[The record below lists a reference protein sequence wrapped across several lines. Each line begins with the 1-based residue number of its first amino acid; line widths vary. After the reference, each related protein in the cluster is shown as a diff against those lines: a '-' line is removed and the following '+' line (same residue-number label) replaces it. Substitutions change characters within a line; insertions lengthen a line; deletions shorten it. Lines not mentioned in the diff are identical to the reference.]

1 MAFPHP
7 LLLLLGALLL
17 DATSGSSQAQE
28 AAAPKTAETIAKETR
43 PSLVAITHHARPGRG
58 DREGSGFFIEPGLIA
73 TNLHVIG
80 EARPIHVVTSD
91 GRELEVESIHASD
104 RKLDLALLRV
114 KERDVPHLPLGDSS
128 DLPDGHPVVAMG
140 NPQGF
145 RFSVVEGIISAT
157 REIEGLS
164 MIQLAIP
171 IEPGNSGGPLLNRE
185 GEVIGIPSMKSQLT
199 DNIGFA
205 IPINALKLL
214 LAKPNPIPIDRWVT
228 VGQLSPHRWKPIQAG
243 ARWRQRAGTIS
254 VQGAGEGFGGR
265 ALCLYQTPPASLPY
279 EVSVRI
285 KLDDE
290 SGAAGLVFAS
300 DGASRHYGFYPSGGK
315 IRLTHFAGPDVF
327 SWNILADTPCE
338 AYRPGDWNEL
348 RAVIDEETI
357 VGYVNGEEIVRVAH
371 SALRGGHVG
380 LCKFRQTEATYQRF
394 SLKVKDENAAERAPG
409 LSDKLTKALD
419 EWLNAAPASSQET
432 FEEHPDAAAPLLQ
445 NRAHELERQA
455 SQLRE
460 MALRLHQQHVVKEMR
475 ALVNDKAPE
484 DIDLFR
490 ASLLIAKLAQPELD
504 DAVYERELDAMV
516 EDIRRDL
523 EAEASPT
530 AILHQLSDYLF
541 QQLGF
546 HGSRLDYYSRENS
559 YLSTVLE
566 DREGIPITLSV
577 LFMELSRRLG
587 VEDVVGIPLPGHFVV
602 QYRPD
607 ADDPA
612 SHPMIDVYEGGST
625 LTRIDAEKLVRETTG
640 LALDES
646 DLVPASKPAIL
657 VRMLRN
663 LINIDLNSEDPT
675 QALPELDLLLSIS
688 SGEASE
694 RLSRALL
701 LYQSR
706 QWDRAREDIEW
717 ILEHAPPG
725 IHLDRVRELRR
736 RIDSGFP
743 R

>member
-1 MAFPHP
+1 
-7 LLLLLGALLL
+7 
-17 DATSGSSQAQE
+17 
-28 AAAPKTAETIAKETR
+28 
-43 PSLVAITHHARPGRG
+43 
-58 DREGSGFFIEPGLIA
+58 
-73 TNLHVIG
+73 
-80 EARPIHVVTSD
+80 
-91 GRELEVESIHASD
+91 
-104 RKLDLALLRV
+104 
-114 KERDVPHLPLGDSS
+114 
-128 DLPDGHPVVAMG
+128 
-140 NPQGF
+140 
-145 RFSVVEGIISAT
+145 
-157 REIEGLS
+157 
-164 MIQLAIP
+164 
-171 IEPGNSGGPLLNRE
+171 
-185 GEVIGIPSMKSQLT
+185 
-199 DNIGFA
+199 
-205 IPINALKLL
+205 
-214 LAKPNPIPIDRWVT
+214 
-228 VGQLSPHRWKPIQAG
+228 
-243 ARWRQRAGTIS
+243 
-254 VQGAGEGFGGR
+254 
-265 ALCLYQTPPASLPY
+265 
-279 EVSVRI
+279 
-285 KLDDE
+285 
-290 SGAAGLVFAS
+290 
-300 DGASRHYGFYPSGGK
+300 
-315 IRLTHFAGPDVF
+315 
-327 SWNILADTPCE
+327 
-338 AYRPGDWNEL
+338 
-348 RAVIDEETI
+348 
-357 VGYVNGEEIVRVAH
+357 
-371 SALRGGHVG
+371 
-380 LCKFRQTEATYQRF
+380 
-394 SLKVKDENAAERAPG
+394 
-409 LSDKLTKALD
+409 
-419 EWLNAAPASSQET
+419 
-432 FEEHPDAAAPLLQ
+432 
-445 NRAHELERQA
+445 
-455 SQLRE
+455 
-460 MALRLHQQHVVKEMR
+460 
-475 ALVNDKAPE
+475 
-484 DIDLFR
+484 
-490 ASLLIAKLAQPELD
+490 
-504 DAVYERELDAMV
+504 MV